1 MRRPLRP
8 NGAAMLCAAL
18 LAITPTRL
26 FGQQDS
32 VIPPGT
38 LEQLAER
45 SARAVVLIDV
55 RTSAD
60 SRQGSGFVVD
70 PDGIIITNHHVMRDA
85 RTARVKFPSGDVY
98 DRVMIL
104 ARDERRDIAILR
116 IAGYN
121 LPTLPMGD
129 SDSVRIGTPIVL
141 IGSPLG
147 LENTV
152 STGIVSGR
160 RQEPAGFQLLQ
171 VTAPASRGS
180 SGGAVLG
187 ADGRVV
193 GIAASQL
200 GAGQNLNFA
209 VPINYARGMI
219 ENLGQEPETVLQATT
234 NTSSECAAR
243 PISSSVTRANPGM
256 TFDVANLRGLVV
268 DSEVDLGDERRQQTR
283 ITYRVIER
291 VGGGPTR
298 LERYYESETTR
309 TTEPFG
315 TQQTLMRERRRTI
328 VLLDGLEP
336 ISSEGEIAWMTSN
349 GWQEARH
356 DIRFEGGRA
365 VGIVADTAALTT
377 EIDREVPPG
386 VLLRDIRDLAF
397 ATLNADSLIGRSVEF
412 TTFDPRTG
420 TIVEDR
426 YDVLGQE
433 TIDVVGE
440 QTEVLRVNVAS
451 GLINQTV
458 FFMLEPPRVAVLRVT
473 QDGSRTERTTRIQR
487 DSDGQQPPGFDDS

>member
-1 MRRPLRP
+1 
-8 NGAAMLCAAL
+8 
-18 LAITPTRL
+18 
-26 FGQQDS
+26 
-32 VIPPGT
+32 
-38 LEQLAER
+38 
-45 SARAVVLIDV
+45 
-55 RTSAD
+55 
-60 SRQGSGFVVD
+60 
-70 PDGIIITNHHVMRDA
+70 
-85 RTARVKFPSGDVY
+85 
-98 DRVMIL
+98 
-104 ARDERRDIAILR
+104 
-116 IAGYN
+116 
-121 LPTLPMGD
+121 
-129 SDSVRIGTPIVL
+129 
-141 IGSPLG
+141 
-147 LENTV
+147 
-152 STGIVSGR
+152 
-160 RQEPAGFQLLQ
+160 
-171 VTAPASRGS
+171 
-180 SGGAVLG
+180 
-187 ADGRVV
+187 
-193 GIAASQL
+193 
-200 GAGQNLNFA
+200 

-234 NTSSECAAR
+234 NTSSESAAR